1 MLKKL
6 FKSKPIQETDMTQES
21 NEDLARAKVRE
32 TVKKITEAENA
43 LGRSAIAYAEA
54 LKKGDD
60 SRCLAELE
68 TQDIV
73 RRSLRLYNDQLPLHQ
88 QAVGEAIKQDA
99 APEIVAQCV
108 EAQKLCDVEAQL
120 IDAYVLACEQF
131 RDATEALVQ
140 QSAKTNQAL
149 IVLNQ
154 DIKRVGSTERPAVN
168 RAPFNKPMYVFD
180 HARQSFQH
188 FGERSITDYKN
199 YSEAEL

>member
-6 FKSKPIQETDMTQES
+6 FKKPVQEADMTQETY
-21 NEDLARAKVRE
+21 ETKARAKVRE

-43 LGRSAIAYAEA
+43 LARNAIAYAEA

-60 SRCLAELE
+60 DRCLAELE
-68 TQDIV
+68 NQDV
-73 RRSLRLYNDQLPLHQ
+73 TRRSLRLYNDQLPLHQ
-88 QAVGEAIKQDA
+88 AAVEEAIKQDA
-99 APEIVAQCV
+99 APEIVTQCI
-108 EAQKLCDVEAQL
+108 EAQKLCDAEAQL
-120 IDAYVLACEQF
+120 IDAYMLACEQF

-140 QSAKTNQAL
+140 QSVKTNQAL